1 MKKTLV
7 FIILISIISCT
18 SDKSKKGV
26 ITDYLP
32 QEATLI
38 IKSSNFSTLSS
49 DIKNNGF
56 LSKLSSLHLYDFFE
70 KNLLYSK
77 YLNPVSEV
85 LISINTENDSTHH
98 HTLITR
104 AHPKLFIL
112 DSAQNKIVET
122 LTYEG
127 ISLQRV
133 TLDSNVVF
141 TTTLDSVFIAGSSQK
156 ILERIIKKQQ
166 SQSSLN
172 TDFETVYST
181 LGTSD
186 FSVIINGDLVQKSL
200 KNSVP
205 EIDQL
210 PRFSEWIAFDAEIQ
224 PGQLKLNGIA
234 IAQDTL
240 PQLLE
245 VFKGTHPQQNQLA
258 MVTPSSASGFIS
270 YTYDDFEVLKENLAS
285 FKNSSDT
292 IANHKA
298 LFSSLNEI
306 GVISIENKKVIALH
320 AINGT
325 ITTDYLNPLLEETDV
340 FRNIPIYKLNDST
353 LFQNYFSPLLNATP
367 VVAAQLDDYFIFADQ
382 QSTLEN
388 IITEFLNET
397 TVGNLPYY
405 KEHMQQMSSES
416 SVLLVA
422 LFPNFKNTFAEW
434 TSDLS
439 NEKIKQ
445 LKFGS
450 HRMAAFQFVYDSHFA
465 HFNGIIKETHNQ
477 SRGTGVTQLFAIN
490 LENELLSR
498 PQFFNNHI
506 SKGKDIVVQDV
517 TNKLHL
523 ISSSGKVLW
532 SKQLDSEIL
541 GDVQQVDLLRNG
553 KSQLAFSTKNTF
565 YILDRNGKEVSPF
578 PLNFKDAITQPLVVF
593 DYDNNRNYRFVIT
606 QSNEVFMYDNK

>member
-1 MKKTLV
+1 
-7 FIILISIISCT
+7 
-18 SDKSKKGV
+18 
-26 ITDYLP
+26 
-32 QEATLI
+32 
-38 IKSSNFSTLSS
+38 
-49 DIKNNGF
+49 
-56 LSKLSSLHLYDFFE
+56 
-70 KNLLYSK
+70 
-77 YLNPVSEV
+77 
-85 LISINTENDSTHH
+85 
-98 HTLITR
+98 
-104 AHPKLFIL
+104 
-112 DSAQNKIVET
+112 
-122 LTYEG
+122 
-127 ISLQRV
+127 
-133 TLDSNVVF
+133 
-141 TTTLDSVFIAGSSQK
+141 
-156 ILERIIKKQQ
+156 
-166 SQSSLN
+166 
-172 TDFETVYST
+172 
-181 LGTSD
+181 
-186 FSVIINGDLVQKSL
+186 
-200 KNSVP
+200 
-205 EIDQL
+205 
-210 PRFSEWIAFDAEIQ
+210 
-224 PGQLKLNGIA
+224 A

-465 HFNGIIKETHNQ
+465 HFNG
-477 SRGTGVTQLFAIN
+477 
-490 LENELLSR
+490 
-498 PQFFNNHI
+498 
-506 SKGKDIVVQDV
+506 
-517 TNKLHL
+517 
-523 ISSSGKVLW
+523 
-532 SKQLDSEIL
+532 
-541 GDVQQVDLLRNG
+541 
-553 KSQLAFSTKNTF
+553 
-565 YILDRNGKEVSPF
+565 
-578 PLNFKDAITQPLVVF
+578 
-593 DYDNNRNYRFVIT
+593 
-606 QSNEVFMYDNK
+606 